1 LIICELIHL
10 SFRTSENLFPRIE
23 HFELSLDELHND
35 STTVTFHG
43 DYDQSAL
50 EGFRR
55 GLRTMGITWGH
66 NKDYRPDLK
75 QLLYT
80 LTVTEDGGV
89 PIFFTTDSGNT
100 TDDTTHL
107 KTWELLRELVG
118 RRALTAMDYDNLGRV
133 YVTRQYTISSTPGR
147 TMRPMKWVRLRPRP
161 ARPGRA
167 RSTMPPGI

>member
-1 LIICELIHL
+1 MFDGLNNSLIL
-10 SFRTSENLFPRIE
+10 SVVRHVIE

-43 DYDQSAL
+43 DYDESAL
-50 EGFRR
+50 VGFRR

-66 NKDYRPDLK
+66 NKDHRPDLK

-89 PIFFTTDSGNT
+89 PIYFTTDSGNT

-118 RRALTAMDYDNLGRV
+118 HPDFLYVADCKLASRENLRAIEARGGRFITV
-133 YVTRQYTISSTPGR
+133 LPRTR
-147 TMRPMKWVRLRPRP
+147 
-161 ARPGRA
+161 
-167 RSTMPPGI
+167 